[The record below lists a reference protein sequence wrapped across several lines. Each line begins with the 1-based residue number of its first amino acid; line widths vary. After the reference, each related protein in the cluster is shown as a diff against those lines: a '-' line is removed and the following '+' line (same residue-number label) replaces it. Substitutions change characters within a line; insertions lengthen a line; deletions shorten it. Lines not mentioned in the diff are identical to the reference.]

1 LRDPGIFLAENLKT
15 LFMKKEVIA
24 ITASAIA
31 LLTVG
36 AYMQPGK
43 VRDTLVLIICSTI
56 MIAWASA
63 FLKAK

>member
-1 LRDPGIFLAENLKT
+1 
-15 LFMKKEVIA
+15 MKKEVIA

-31 LLTVG
+31 LLAVG

-43 VRDTLVLIICSTI
+43 VRDTLVLIVCSTI